1 MTSLSPRA
9 PLSALTA
16 LALLALQAPASAA
29 VSTPLLDYWA
39 SNDTY
44 GSVYINTSSPALG
57 DFGANFD
64 LGRQSKYWDYAS
76 RTLAPVTTQVD
87 IKTNASPAGAD
98 PLYDLVTSGG
108 QYGFAFNGIA
118 SATPGG
124 LHTQM
129 TVRSTDINGVAVPG
143 SPNARLFGYASAHV
157 SEQYLITSS
166 TRPAGSYG
174 ALLVGITL
182 EGSFA
187 HSELGSA
194 YTSLYASA
202 QFTDSSD
209 VNFESSFQVT
219 ASDTAW
225 SQPWTGSQTVYKKL
239 LFQYGTP
246 FSLSLD
252 QWTSVYDNGTADFSH
267 TGQISSIEIPFAST
281 LQTGAMQ
288 QGLGTLDS
296 LYGHVFNSATA
307 DAQNTNWDFG
317 SNGGGFTPP
326 VPEPA
331 TYALMLG
338 GLAAVA
344 LLSRRRLPRR

>member
-1 MTSLSPRA
+1 MTSLSRRA
-9 PLSALTA
+9 ALSPLAA
-16 LALLALQAPASAA
+16 LALLALQAPVSAV
-29 VSTPLLDYWA
+29 VSTPLLNYWA
-39 SNDTY
+39 YNDAY

-57 DFGANFD
+57 DFGANFS
-64 LGRQSKYWDYAS
+64 LGRQTSYWDYNN

-87 IKTNASPAGAD
+87 IQTNASPAGAD
-98 PLYDLVTSGG
+98 PLYDLVTRGG
-108 QYGFAFNGIA
+108 QYGFAFSGSA

-129 TVRSTDINGVAVPG
+129 TVRSTDVNGSAVPG
-143 SPNARLFGYASAHV
+143 SPDARLYGYAHAYV

-187 HSELGSA
+187 HSPVGRA
-194 YTSLYASA
+194 DTTLYASA
-202 QFTDSSD
+202 DFTDSSG
-209 VNFESSFQVT
+209 VNFQSSFHVT
-219 ASDTAW
+219 ANDNVW

-281 LQTGAMQ
+281 LDTGAMQ
-288 QGLGTLDS
+288 QGLGTLTS
-296 LYGHVFNSATA
+296 LYGNVFNSATA
-307 DAQNTNWDFG
+307 DAQNTNWDFAN
-317 SNGGGFTPP
+317 NGGGFTPP

-344 LLSRRRLPRR
+344 LLARRRLPRS